1 MQDEI
6 KLGLK
11 DKSPQM
17 RLNTLKL
24 LKEISSKKDTKT
36 TKIMKGLLETLIGL
50 TNDSSSDVR
59 DIALSLL
66 CKIKEHYGM
75 IFF

>member
-1 MQDEI
+1 M
-6 KLGLK
+6 GLK

-24 LKEISSKKDTKT
+24 LKEFTAKKDTKT
-36 TKIMKGLLETLIGL
+36 TKILKGLLETLIGL
-50 TNDSSSDVR
+50 TNDSASDVR
-59 DIALSLL
+59 DIALSVL